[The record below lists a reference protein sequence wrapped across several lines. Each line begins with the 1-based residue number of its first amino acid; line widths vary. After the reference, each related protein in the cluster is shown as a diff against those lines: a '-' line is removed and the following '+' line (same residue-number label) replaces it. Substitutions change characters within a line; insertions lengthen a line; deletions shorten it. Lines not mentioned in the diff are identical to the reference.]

1 MTRPAS
7 IEFALEGLRPNPTAE
22 EPVVAFTLRRGGDAS
37 LDVLDLAGR
46 RVVHRELLGLDPGRH
61 VVRLGRALPPGV
73 YMISLSQAGE
83 RRTARAVV
91 RP

>member
-46 RVVHRELLGLDPGRH
+46 RVVHRELWGSIRAATSCASA
-61 VVRLGRALPPGV
+61 VRCRRAC
-73 YMISLSQAGE
+73 
-83 RRTARAVV
+83 T
-91 RP
+91 